1 MFVGSFEPRD
11 YNGFQSDVEKAI
23 NQFKTAKVTNLLIDL
38 SNNGGKLF
46 PISNFQY
53 RYKRPFQVDMYVLV
67 SSCTSIWPV
76 RSLDMRTYQCVVE
89 KCTKLNVQ
97 TVDFN
102 RQCAVPRSLR
112 GSSKRASKKVSMA
125 VFLPIHLPIVNH
137 HHQFPCC
144 MP

>member
-1 MFVGSFEPRD
+1 MFVGSFEPDD

-23 NQFKTAKVTNLLIDL
+23 NQFKKAKVTNILIDL

-46 PISNFQY
+46 PIPKFQH
-53 RYKRPFQVDMYVLV
+53 RCKRPFQADTYVLV

-112 GSSKRASKKVSMA
+112 GSSKRASKKASMA
-125 VFLPIHLPIVNH
+125 VFLLTHLAIVSQ
-137 HHQFPCC
+137 HHQSPCC
-144 MP
+144 MS